1 MVSKKSEIMRKF
13 SIILAVLTAIIFTG
27 CGPKRSQA
35 FYTAPSQLLSS
46 NYDGSFVIRVQVR
59 ARTAA
64 IAFTDAQRKAV
75 EEVIFSGVK
84 SANNGVPDL
93 KPLCFDM
100 NAREKNEQYF
110 RAFFQD
116 NGPWKEY
123 AGLMDK
129 RVGTTSYQRD
139 GRQSVTTI
147 TVRVNRD
154 ALRDR
159 IVRDK
164 ISPAEGRY

>member
-1 MVSKKSEIMRKF
+1 MKKF
-13 SIILAVLTAIIFTG
+13 SLYIVLSTLVLLIAS

-35 FYTAPSQLLSS
+35 FYAAPSQLLSS
-46 NYDGSFVIRVQVR
+46 NYDGTYVIRTQVR
-59 ARTAA
+59 ARNAV

-75 EEVIFSGVK
+75 EEVIFTGVK
-84 SANNGVPDL
+84 SAADGLPDL

-116 NGPWKEY
+116 NGPWTQY
-123 AGLMDK
+123 ASLQDK
-129 RVGTTSYQRD
+129 RTGTTRYQRS
-139 GRQSVTTI
+139 GRQIVETVTVSVD
-147 TVRVNRD
+147 RD

-159 IVRDK
+159 LIADG
-164 ISPAEGRY
+164 IIPAGGRY

>member
-1 MVSKKSEIMRKF
+1 MKKF
-13 SIILAVLTAIIFTG
+13 SFILAVVTAIIFTG

-35 FYTAPSQLLSS
+35 FYAAPSQLLSA
-46 NYDGSFVIRVQVR
+46 NYDGTYVIRTQVR
-59 ARTAA
+59 ARNAA

-75 EEVIFSGVK
+75 EEVIFTGVK
-84 SANNGVPDL
+84 SSADGLPDL

-116 NGPWKEY
+116 NGPWTRY
-123 AGLMDK
+123 TGLMDK
-129 RVGTTSYQRD
+129 RTGTTRYQRN

-147 TVRVNRD
+147 TVTVDRD

-159 IVRDK
+159 LIQDK
-164 ISPAEGRY
+164 IIPGEGRY

>member
-1 MVSKKSEIMRKF
+1 MKKL
-13 SIILAVLTAIIFTG
+13 SIILAAIVMIGFASG
-27 CGPKRSQA
+27 GPKRSQA
-35 FYTAPSQLLSS
+35 FYAAPSQLLSS
-46 NYDGSFVIRVQVR
+46 NYDGTFVIRVQVR

-84 SANNGVPDL
+84 SATDGVPDL

-116 NGPWKEY
+116 NGPWTRY

-129 RVGTTSYQRD
+129 RTGTTSYQRD

-147 TVRVNRD
+147 TVSVDRD

-159 IVRDK
+159 LIQDK
-164 ISPAEGRY
+164 IIPGEGRY

>member
-1 MVSKKSEIMRKF
+1 MLSF
-13 SIILAVLTAIIFTG
+13 AG

-35 FYTAPSQLLSS
+35 FYTAPSQLISA
-46 NYDGSFVIRVQVR
+46 NYDGTYVIRVQVR
-59 ARTAA
+59 ARNAA

-84 SANNGVPDL
+84 SATDGQPDL

-116 NGPWKEY
+116 NGPWTRY

-129 RVGTTSYQRD
+129 RLGTTRYQRT
-139 GRQSVTTI
+139 GMQSVTTI
-147 TVRVNRD
+147 TVSVDRD

-159 IVRDK
+159 LINDG
-164 ISPAEGRY
+164 IIPGGGRY